1 LVIQTL
7 LLLAALPLILA
18 YIGKTKYKQARATK
32 AVTGSYFW
40 KPSKK
45 QRDKNFSF

>member
-1 LVIQTL
+1 M
-7 LLLAALPLILA
+7 LLAALPLILA
-18 YIGKTKYKQARATK
+18 YITKKKYKQAKAVK

-45 QRDKNFSF
+45 QRDKDFSF

>member
-1 LVIQTL
+1 M
-7 LLLAALPLILA
+7 LLAALPLILA
-18 YIGKTKYKQARATK
+18 YMGKKKYKRAKATK